1 MVCAYICYGTF
12 YTWQGCHCC
21 TLNFPWSQWIYI
33 VVGCSKLLLLLFFFR
48 FLQKSTRLEI
58 VWVEFCHFTWHCSW
72 INWPVRFT
80 WHCLSWYI
88 FNFPSLSHDPSSQYS
103 AKLESHQWGSP
114 FPSKGLKDLF
124 PTLFVTKQIFTPT
137 KFVLVSD
144 LLHLKRMI
152 WTSIVF

>member
-12 YTWQGCHCC
+12 YTQGCHCC

-33 VVGCSKLLLLLFFFR
+33 VVGCSKLLLFFGFFKR
-48 FLQKSTRLEI
+48 VRDLRLSELNFVIFPGIVHELVGPFILPGI
-58 VWVEFCHFTWHCSW
+58 VWVD
-72 INWPVRFT
+72 
-80 WHCLSWYI
+80 I
-88 FNFPSLSHDPSSQYS
+88 FLIFHHYFMILPKYS
-103 AKLESHQWGSP
+103 AKLESYQWGSP

-152 WTSIVF
+152 WTSNLF